1 MINIEKRS
9 STLDTYRLLN
19 ELSKINGSN
28 VDGALLDRTMFN
40 SEKLPPLGKEYWWLL
55 FFDEKGENPL
65 QMMLLIFRKYG
76 GRILFNDKEMR
87 LRDRGNNEFQA
98 VTAGWVFDGERLRDL
113 GDTNAVVRIERNE
126 IIAEISSLKMTLVGG
141 YPDYELRV
149 GDIINLDIKKSNF
162 LEDREARGVF
172 IPPFGMGWVNIFS
185 DADGNILGKNFKG
198 TAHLQKVVG
207 VTMFGPFNWGRII
220 FQNGSSTSFFCL
232 KPGKDSKRYIH
243 RSLTFYEAKNNEIVR
258 FDDPMLKISEEG
270 TRWVVEGK
278 DRDKDFRIALDV
290 YARKQ
295 FTLKGGGSQVY
306 VEYAVKTKDLYLRTK
321 DRVITIVDVGRGVGT
336 FEDAYW

>member
-1 MINIEKRS
+1 
-9 STLDTYRLLN
+9 
-19 ELSKINGSN
+19 
-28 VDGALLDRTMFN
+28 
-40 SEKLPPLGKEYWWLL
+40 
-55 FFDEKGENPL
+55 
-65 QMMLLIFRKYG
+65 
-76 GRILFNDKEMR
+76 
-87 LRDRGNNEFQA
+87 
-98 VTAGWVFDGERLRDL
+98 VFDGERLRDL
-113 GDTNAVVRIERNE
+113 GDTNAVVRIKRNE

-149 GDIINLDIKKSNF
+149 GDIIDLDIKKSSF

-207 VTMFGPFNWGRII
+207 ITIFGPFNWGRII

-232 KPGKDSKRYIH
+232 KPGKDSKMYIH

-295 FTLKGGGSQVY
+295 FTMKGGGSQVY